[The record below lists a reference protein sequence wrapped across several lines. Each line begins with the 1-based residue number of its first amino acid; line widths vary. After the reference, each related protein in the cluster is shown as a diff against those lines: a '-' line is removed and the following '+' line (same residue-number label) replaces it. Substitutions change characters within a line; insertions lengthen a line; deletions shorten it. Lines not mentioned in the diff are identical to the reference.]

1 MSEDYGY
8 TTADGETTGGWSGS
22 DASHDRATREE
33 RSGRAR
39 HRREQVLK
47 IVRLTGLFGMTVSE
61 VEEALSIGHGHASGA
76 LSNLHKAGRLECL
89 KERRGGQHIYVLP
102 HAVNGRA
109 TRPFGRAKKAKPL
122 IDVLAPAEPVA
133 DPRLVERAETAEAA
147 LAAAV
152 EKHDQI
158 VAEARQEGHDEGW
171 QIGYDAAMEA
181 ALRTRTATTAYNEGL
196 DSGRREGQA
205 LAARR
210 IYEMVVGM
218 QAQMPKTV
226 QTHHAK
232 CWMQHP
238 ACALNAVKAAS
249 AKMIP
254 MEVQK

>member
-22 DASHDRATREE
+22 DASHDRATSEE

-47 IVRLTGLFGMTVSE
+47 IVRLTGLFGMTVRE

-102 HAVNGRA
+102 HAVNNRP

-122 IDVLAPAEPVA
+122 IDVLAPVEPGA
-133 DPRLVERAETAEAA
+133 DQRLVERAEMAEAA
-147 LAAAV
+147 LAAALERCVDV
-152 EKHDQI
+152 E
-158 VAEARQEGHDEGW
+158 AMARQEGRDEGW
-171 QIGYDAAMEA
+171 QVGYDDAMEA
-181 ALRTRTATTAYNEGL
+181 AGRTLKATTAYIEGL

-205 LAARR
+205 MAARR

-218 QAQMPKTV
+218 QTQMPKTV

-238 ACALNAVKAAS
+238 ACALNAVRQAAARMAPEES
-249 AKMIP
+249 K
-254 MEVQK
+254 